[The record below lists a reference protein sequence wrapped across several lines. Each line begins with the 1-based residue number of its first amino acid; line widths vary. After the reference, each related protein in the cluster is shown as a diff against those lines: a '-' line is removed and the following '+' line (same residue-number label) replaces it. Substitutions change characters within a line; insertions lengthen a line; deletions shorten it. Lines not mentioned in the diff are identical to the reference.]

1 MKEQIKEK
9 FGNLA
14 IKASAGTGKTFRLAM
29 RYISMLLCGIEPERI
44 LAITFTNK
52 AAGEI
57 LEKIVLEALKR
68 AEDPAELKA
77 AIDKKLLPSFT
88 TQQDMIRALQKLLA
102 TDKNLMISTIDS
114 LFLKIVQA
122 FPLECGILGK
132 IAIQD
137 ESTIRKMQIR
147 ALLTLIRETDAVQRD
162 IITNELNQAT
172 FGSSEKSL
180 IDAMKN
186 AVLTYGETFLND
198 TAPEKWGNL
207 SNPYSGYALSAKKI
221 QQLGDDIKSL
231 TVEENISDKTFRDN
245 CSVLVD
251 SALTYANGTRNLS
264 KGAKD
269 LFKKFYEKSGNSV
282 SFLSGEL
289 PSLATLLKKGSEIVL
304 EQKKEKILLE
314 NIRLLLLHL
323 LSLEIDFLNDKTKAV
338 FSLLEKFNKSY
349 TETARKAGILS
360 FSDIPYLITG
370 EDHSACFG
378 QVAVLEERLDSRI
391 DHYMLDEFQD
401 TSDRQWALL
410 KNLVDEVFQTGPDG
424 ERKRSFFYVGDI
436 KQSIY
441 QWRQGN
447 PKLFERILNDYNN
460 DKDNNKLAEEPIKE
474 ETLTES
480 YRSSTYVIGAVNS
493 VFCSTS
499 PSPALYED
507 LYEDLIA
514 ADNNWRPLQKLM
526 VAENRLDFQL
536 HSSAPSA
543 AKQPGCAMLLEVDTL
558 DDHQL
563 QAEQIYAMLRKI
575 DPFSKKRK
583 ETLSVGIL
591 LRNNTLAADYLE
603 EFRLLNNLPE
613 NRDRM
618 IPFQKDGDMVITDS
632 MAVATLIQMLR
643 YSSHPSDKF
652 AEEYLNML
660 RFSAADLDGLD
671 SLNRRF
677 YPADW
682 EKYSLPEN
690 IRNEIAQT
698 SLYDF
703 VCHFRDVFSGLNE
716 ADTVRLNIAAD
727 AAMQFE
733 GSNTDLF
740 VSQLETAKY
749 KTSVGRNRNAVEI
762 MTIHK
767 SKGLDFDIVFLPENG
782 GKDGITQVNLANKI
796 VVDKDKNDETKHI
809 AFLAASDML
818 SALAEQRVIKNKADH
833 DSCYEAL
840 CLLYV
845 AMTRAKK
852 ALYMFV
858 SRKLDADGMPKKK
871 SKEKE
876 MDELRYPN
884 TIRYETLLRRSLD
897 APPEDTEEN
906 KKLLQESGIFRHNDV
921 LYLNGDIDWYDRLE
935 TVENAAEEEET
946 EPAKPAELLVRTHR
960 RAEQITPSALH
971 DVSSAASYRFAPQKS
986 ADIGVRVHEI
996 FAGITTI
1003 QEFDPESVLTPL
1015 ESAGEIGTIVK
1026 GALRSDAIRE
1036 KLSDPGSRLWR
1047 EKHFLITGENG
1058 AVVSGCF
1065 DRVTVHDDPD
1075 GNAVSAEVI
1084 DFKTDVAGDDSYY
1097 IGTYSKQLELYRRT
1111 LAKMLSLP
1119 EEKIRCTILALRHGK
1134 VIGLTA

>member
-1 MKEQIKEK
+1 MDTKTF
-9 FGNLA
+9 FGNIA
-14 IKASAGTGKTFRLAM
+14 IKASAGTGKTYRLAM
-29 RYISMLLCGIEPERI
+29 RYISMLLSGVEPERI
-44 LAITFTNK
+44 LAVTFTNK

-57 LEKIVLEALKR
+57 LEKIVTESLKM
-68 AEDPAELKA
+68 AEDP
-77 AIDKKLLPSFT
+77 T
-88 TQQDMIRALQKLLA
+88 ALQRAIKNGMIPPAATQKNIICAMRKLLA
-102 TDKNLMISTIDS
+102 CDKKLMISTIDS
-114 LFLKIVQA
+114 LFLNIVRS
-122 FPLECGILGK
+122 FPLECGILGE
-132 IAIQD
+132 IMIYD
-137 ESTIRKMQIR
+137 ESVIKKMQIR
-147 ALLTLIRETDAVQRD
+147 ALLRLIRETDAVQRD

-207 SNPYSGYALSAKKI
+207 SNPYSGYALSTKKI

-401 TSDRQWALL
+401 TSDRQWTLL
-410 KNLVDEVFQTGPDG
+410 ENLVNEVFMNEFDE
-424 ERKRSFFYVGDI
+424 ERNRSFFYVGDI

-447 PKLFERILNDYNN
+447 PRLF
-460 DKDNNKLAEEPIKE
+460 DKIREKYAIPE
-474 ETLTES
+474 ETLIES
-480 YRSSTYVIGAVNS
+480 FRSSGEVIACVNR
-493 VFCSTS
+493 VFGSPDTEPETAPSATS
-499 PSPALYED
+499 KAGIKIRE
-507 LYEDLIA
+507 
-514 ADNNWRPLQKLM
+514 NLQKLIPSM
-526 VAENRLDFQL
+526 ERLDFEE
-536 HSSAPSA
+536 HCSSESA
-543 AKQPGCAMLLEVDTL
+543 AKQPGCAMLLELEMEDPK
-558 DDHQL
+558 DEMPK
-563 QAEQIYAMLRKI
+563 AEQIYAILRQI

-583 ETLSVGIL
+583 KTLSVGIL
-591 LRNNTLAADYLE
+591 LRENKDTATYLE
-603 EFRLLNNLPE
+603 AFRQINNRPE
-613 NRDRM
+613 NQDNM
-618 IPFQKDGDMVITDS
+618 IPVQKDGDMTPADS
-632 MAVATLIQMLR
+632 MAVSALIQMLR
-643 YSSHPSDKF
+643 FAYHPSDTF
-652 AEEYLNML
+652 SAEYLKML
-660 RFSAADLDGLD
+660 RFPTTDLHSLD
-671 SLNRRF
+671 LLNKLF
-677 YPADW
+677 YPEKW
-682 EKYSLPEN
+682 ESSGLAEN
-690 IRNEIAQT
+690 IRNEIST
-698 SLYDF
+698 NSLYAF
-703 VCHFRDVFSGLNE
+703 ICHFRKTFSGLNE
-716 ADTVRLNIAAD
+716 FDAVRLDIVAD
-727 AAMQFE
+727 AAMYYE
-733 GSNTDLF
+733 DRDIDLF
-740 VSQLETAKY
+740 IGQINTARY
-749 KTSVGRNRNAVEI
+749 KTGSGRNRNAVEI

-782 GKDGITQVNLANKI
+782 DGDGITSANLAGKI
-796 VVDKDKNDETKHI
+796 VVHKDSNDHTENISFLTATDLLP
-809 AFLAASDML
+809 AFP
-818 SALAEQRVIKNKADH
+818 EQEKIKNKADQ
-833 DSCYEAL
+833 DACYEAL

-845 AMTRAKK
+845 AMTRARH

-858 SRKLDADGMPKKK
+858 ARKTEGGVRKKDDPVNW
-871 SKEKE
+871 E
-876 MDELRYPN
+876 
-884 TIRYETLLRRSLD
+884 TIRYDTLLRYYLTDPVSVERSW
-897 APPEDTEEN
+897 TEIKGN
-906 KKLLQESGIFRHNDV
+906 I
-921 LYLNGDIDWYDRLE
+921 LYLNGKRNWYESLPEKENTPDIKE
-935 TVENAAEEEET
+935 KT
-946 EPAKPAELLVRTHR
+946 ELSFCVRTHR

-996 FAGITTI
+996 FAGITII

>member
-147 ALLTLIRETDAVQRD
+147 ALLTLIRETDALQRAS
-162 IITNELNQAT
+162 IVNELNQAT

-180 IDAMKN
+180 IDAMES
-186 AVLTYGETFLND
+186 AVLQYCDVYMNEPS
-198 TAPEKWGNL
+198 PEKWGNL
-207 SNPYSGYALSAKKI
+207 ENPYKAYALDAKAVNAI
-221 QQLGDDIKSL
+221 GDDLNRLIA
-231 TVEENISDKTFRDN
+231 ENGITDKKFISDVQKLTE
-245 CSVLVD
+245 
-251 SALTYANGTRNLS
+251 SALTYANGTRILHKN
-264 KGAKD
+264 AKE
-269 LFKKFYEKSGNSV
+269 LFK
-282 SFLSGEL
+282 SFTDKAQTYIVTRDGTVPEDGFQLKK
-289 PSLATLLKKGSEIVL
+289 TLLL
-304 EQKKEKILLE
+304 DRKILTGL
-314 NIRLLLLHL
+314 RLLFLHL
-323 LSLEIDFLNDKTKAV
+323 LAREIKFINDRTKAV
-338 FSLLEKFNKSY
+338 FSLLQRFNEVY
-349 TETARKAGILS
+349 TKTARKAGALS
-360 FSDIPYLITG
+360 FADIPYLITG
-370 EDHSACFG
+370 NDKKTCFG
-378 QVAVLEERLDSRI
+378 KIAVLEERLDSRI

-410 KNLVDEVFQTGPDG
+410 ENLVNEVFQADPDG

-447 PKLFERILNDYNN
+447 PKLFERIRNRYNN
-460 DKDNNKLAEEPIKE
+460 DKDNNKIAAEPIPE
-474 ETLTES
+474 ESLTES
-480 YRSSTYVIGAVNS
+480 FRSSGEVIACVNR
-493 VFCSTS
+493 VFGSPDTEPETAPSATS
-499 PSPALYED
+499 KAGIKIRE
-507 LYEDLIA
+507 
-514 ADNNWRPLQKLM
+514 NLQKLIPSM
-526 VAENRLDFQL
+526 ERLDFEE
-536 HSSAPSA
+536 HCSSESA
-543 AKQPGCAMLLEVDTL
+543 AKQPGCAMLLELEMEDPK
-558 DDHQL
+558 DEMPK
-563 QAEQIYAMLRKI
+563 AEQIYAILRQI

-583 ETLSVGIL
+583 KTLSVGIL
-591 LRNNTLAADYLE
+591 LRENKDTATYLE
-603 EFRLLNNLPE
+603 AFRQINNRPE
-613 NRDRM
+613 NQDNM
-618 IPFQKDGDMVITDS
+618 IPVQKDGDMTPADS
-632 MAVATLIQMLR
+632 MAVSALIQMLR
-643 YSSHPSDKF
+643 FAYHPSDTF
-652 AEEYLNML
+652 SAEYLKML
-660 RFSAADLDGLD
+660 RFPTTDLHSLD
-671 SLNRRF
+671 LLNKLF
-677 YPADW
+677 YPEKW
-682 EKYSLPEN
+682 ESSGLAEN
-690 IRNEIAQT
+690 IRNEIST
-698 SLYDF
+698 NSLYAF
-703 VCHFRDVFSGLNE
+703 ICHFRKTFSGLNE
-716 ADTVRLNIAAD
+716 FDAVRLDIVAD
-727 AAMQFE
+727 AAMYYE
-733 GSNTDLF
+733 DRDIDLF
-740 VSQLETAKY
+740 IGQINTARY
-749 KTSVGRNRNAVEI
+749 KTGSGRNRNAVEI

-782 GKDGITQVNLANKI
+782 DGDGITSANLAGKI
-796 VVDKDKNDETKHI
+796 VVHKDSNDCTENISFLTATDLLP
-809 AFLAASDML
+809 AFL
-818 SALAEQRVIKNKADH
+818 EQEKIKNKADQ
-833 DSCYEAL
+833 DACYEAL

-845 AMTRAKK
+845 AMTRARH

-858 SRKLDADGMPKKK
+858 ARKTEGGVRKKDDPVNW
-871 SKEKE
+871 E
-876 MDELRYPN
+876 
-884 TIRYETLLRRSLD
+884 TIRYDTLLRHYLTDPVSVERSW
-897 APPEDTEEN
+897 TEIKGN
-906 KKLLQESGIFRHNDV
+906 I
-921 LYLNGDIDWYDRLE
+921 LYLNGKRNWYESLPEKENTPDIKE
-935 TVENAAEEEET
+935 KT
-946 EPAKPAELLVRTHR
+946 ELSFCVRTHR

>member
-57 LEKIVLEALKR
+57 LEKIVLEALKI
-68 AEDPAELKA
+68 AEDHAELKA
-77 AIDKKLLPSFT
+77 KIDKKLLPSFT

-147 ALLTLIRETDAVQRD
+147 ALLTLIRETDALQRAS
-162 IITNELNQAT
+162 IVNELNQAT

-180 IDAMKN
+180 IDAMES
-186 AVLTYGETFLND
+186 AVLQYCDVYMNEPS
-198 TAPEKWGNL
+198 PEKWGNL
-207 SNPYSGYALSAKKI
+207 ENPYKAYALDEKAVKAI
-221 QQLGDDIKSL
+221 GDDLNRLIA
-231 TVEENISDKTFRDN
+231 ENDITDKKFISDVQKLTE
-245 CSVLVD
+245 

-314 NIRLLLLHL
+314 NIRLLFLHL
-323 LSLEIDFLNDKTKAV
+323 LAREIQFINDRTKAV
-338 FSLLEKFNKSY
+338 FSLLQRFNEVY
-349 TETARKAGILS
+349 TKTARKAGALS
-360 FSDIPYLITG
+360 FADIPYLITG
-370 EDHSACFG
+370 DDKKTCFG
-378 QVAVLEERLDSRI
+378 KIAVLEERLDSRI

-410 KNLVDEVFQTGPDG
+410 ENLVNEVFQTDPDG

-447 PKLFERILNDYNN
+447 PKLFERILNDYN
-460 DKDNNKLAEEPIKE
+460 KIAAELAIEPIAEEP
-474 ETLTES
+474 LTES

-499 PSPALYED
+499 PAPALYED

-526 VAENRLDFQL
+526 AAENRLDFQL

-583 ETLSVGIL
+583 KTLSVGIL

-671 SLNRRF
+671 SINRRF

-703 VCHFRDVFSGLNE
+703 VCHFRDVFCGLNE

-733 GSNTDLF
+733 GSDTDLF

-876 MDELRYPN
+876 MKELRDPN

-935 TVENAAEEEET
+935 TVENTAEEEET

>member
-57 LEKIVLEALKR
+57 LEKIVLEALKI

-77 AIDKKLLPSFT
+77 KIDKKLLPSFT

-147 ALLTLIRETDAVQRD
+147 ALLTLIRETDALQRAS
-162 IITNELNQAT
+162 IVNELNQAT

-180 IDAMKN
+180 IDAMES
-186 AVLTYGETFLND
+186 AVLQYCDVYMNEPS
-198 TAPEKWGNL
+198 PEKWGNL
-207 SNPYSGYALSAKKI
+207 ENPYKAYALDEKAVKATGDGLNRLIAENGITDKKF
-221 QQLGDDIKSL
+221 
-231 TVEENISDKTFRDN
+231 ISDVQKLTE
-245 CSVLVD
+245 
-251 SALTYANGTRNLS
+251 SALTYANGTRILHKN
-264 KGAKD
+264 AKE
-269 LFKKFYEKSGNSV
+269 LFK
-282 SFLSGEL
+282 SFTDKAQTYIVTPDGTVPEDGFQLKK
-289 PSLATLLKKGSEIVL
+289 TLLL
-304 EQKKEKILLE
+304 DRKILTDLR
-314 NIRLLLLHL
+314 RLFLHL
-323 LSLEIDFLNDKTKAV
+323 LAWEIKFINDRTKAV
-338 FSLLEKFNKSY
+338 FSLLQRFNEVY
-349 TETARKAGILS
+349 TKTARKAGALS
-360 FSDIPYLITG
+360 FADIPYLITG
-370 EDHSACFG
+370 NDKKTCFG
-378 QVAVLEERLDSRI
+378 RIAVLEERLDSRI

-410 KNLVDEVFQTGPDG
+410 KNLVDEVFQSDPDD

-447 PKLFERILNDYNN
+447 PKLFERIRNHYND
-460 DKDNNKLAEEPIKE
+460 DKDNNKIAAEPIPE
-474 ETLTES
+474 ESLTES

-493 VFCSTS
+493 VFHS
-499 PSPALYED
+499 PSPSLALYED

-514 ADNNWRPLQKLM
+514 ADNNLRPLQKLM

-536 HSSAPSA
+536 HSSAPPA

-583 ETLSVGIL
+583 KTLSVGIL

-660 RFSAADLDGLD
+660 RFPAADLDGLD

-682 EKYSLPEN
+682 EKYSIPEN

-733 GSNTDLF
+733 GSDTDLF

-796 VVDKDKNDETKHI
+796 VVDKDENDETKHI

-876 MDELRYPN
+876 MEELRDPN

-897 APPEDTEEN
+897 EPPEDTEEN
-906 KKLLQESGIFRHNDV
+906 KKLLQESGIFPHNDV
-921 LYLNGDIDWYDRLE
+921 LYLNGDIDWYDHLE
-935 TVENAAEEEET
+935 TVENTAEEEET

>member
-147 ALLTLIRETDAVQRD
+147 ALLTLIRETDALQRAS
-162 IITNELNQAT
+162 IVNELNQAT

-180 IDAMKN
+180 IDAMSS
-186 AVLTYGETFLND
+186 AVLQYCDVYMNEPSPG
-198 TAPEKWGNL
+198 KWGNL
-207 SNPYSGYALSAKKI
+207 ENPYKAYALDEKAVKAI
-221 QQLGDDIKSL
+221 GDDLNRLIA
-231 TVEENISDKTFRDN
+231 ENGITDKKFISDVQKLTE
-245 CSVLVD
+245 
-251 SALTYANGTRNLS
+251 SALTYANGTRILHKN
-264 KGAKD
+264 AKE
-269 LFKKFYEKSGNSV
+269 LFK
-282 SFLSGEL
+282 SFDKAQTYIVTPDGTVPEDGFQLKK
-289 PSLATLLKKGSEIVL
+289 TLLL
-304 EQKKEKILLE
+304 DRKILTGL
-314 NIRLLLLHL
+314 RLLFLHL
-323 LSLEIDFLNDKTKAV
+323 LALEIKFINDRTTAV
-338 FSLLEKFNKSY
+338 FSLLQRFNEVY
-349 TETARKAGILS
+349 TKTARKAGALS
-360 FSDIPYLITG
+360 FADIPYLITG
-370 EDHSACFG
+370 NDQETCFG
-378 QVAVLEERLDSRI
+378 RIAVLEERLDSRI

-410 KNLVDEVFQTGPDG
+410 ENLVNEVFQANPDD

-447 PKLFERILNDYNN
+447 PKLFERILNDYN
-460 DKDNNKLAEEPIKE
+460 KIAAELAIEPIAEEP
-474 ETLTES
+474 LTES
-480 YRSSTYVIGAVNS
+480 FRSSTYVIGAVNS

-499 PSPALYED
+499 PAPALYED

-514 ADNNWRPLQKLM
+514 ADNNLRPLQKLM

-583 ETLSVGIL
+583 KTLSVGIL

-703 VCHFRDVFSGLNE
+703 VCHFRDVFCGLNE
-716 ADTVRLNIAAD
+716 ADTVRLNITAD

-733 GSNTDLF
+733 GSDTDLF

-876 MDELRYPN
+876 MEELRNPN

-921 LYLNGDIDWYDRLE
+921 LYLNGDIDWYDHLE
-935 TVENAAEEEET
+935 TVENAAAEEET

-1134 VIGLTA
+1134 VISLTA